1 MKENIKKLSV
11 LVGVPV
17 ITLIFMVVM
26 ASAGPAIPHGIKGEY
41 AGSGPSTCVTAP
53 KGFKCDDSGCKLY
66 DVNDNVS
73 TGTSFVDVVYTFNKD
88 GTGSADGHAHLLTL
102 APLPGD
108 GSVGSVVDFTYK
120 FTYTVT
126 AEGLITMT
134 VGPDHFRLAG
144 GAVCFDIIPKDGI
157 ISGDGK
163 TITISCGVPLPLT
176 FMNCSDKTPPP
187 LPTQQNLCVTTYV
200 LTK

>member
-1 MKENIKKLSV
+1 MKGNIKKLTV

-17 ITLIFMVVM
+17 IALFIMVVM

-53 KGFKCDDSGCKLY
+53 KGFVCDASGCRLY
-66 DVNDNVS
+66 DPNDNVS
-73 TGTSFVDVVYTFNKD
+73 TGTSFADVVYTFNKD
-88 GTGSADGHAHLLTL
+88 GTGSAAGNAHLLTL
-102 APLPGD
+102 PPLPAD
-108 GSVGSVVDFTYK
+108 GSIGSVVPFTYN

-134 VGPDHFRLAG
+134 VGPDHFQLAG

-176 FMNCSDKTPPP
+176 FMACDATAPPP
-187 LPTQQNLCVTTYV
+187 LPTQQNLCATTFV